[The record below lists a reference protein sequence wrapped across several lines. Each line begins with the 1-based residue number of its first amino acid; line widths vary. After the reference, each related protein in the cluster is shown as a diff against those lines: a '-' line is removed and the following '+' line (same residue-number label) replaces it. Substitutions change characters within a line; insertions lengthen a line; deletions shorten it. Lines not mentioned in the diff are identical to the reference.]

1 MSKTNR
7 RSGSLPDTQA
17 LILSA
22 AAARDDRALVRPET
36 MAAVPFTRAAKQLLQ
51 QGLIEET
58 AADNNQPRRATS
70 HAGRPMTLRITAAGL
85 KAIGIEPES
94 SAQGARQQR
103 RSARQRKPDVRENSS
118 QHAPEPAAPPARVE
132 AAPYRP
138 GTKRALIV
146 TLLSREQGA
155 SLEELIAA
163 TGWLPHTTRAALTG
177 LRRKGYHLTRTSSP
191 AGSTYRVDTSD
202 EVVC

>member
-7 RSGSLPDTQA
+7 RSGSLTDTQA

-22 AAARDDRALVRPET
+22 AAARDDRVLVRPET
-36 MAAVPFTRAAKQLLQ
+36 MAAATFTRAAKQLLQ
-51 QGLIEET
+51 QDLVEET
-58 AADNNQPRRATS
+58 VAEPDQPGRAVTD
-70 HAGRPMTLRITAAGL
+70 ARQPTALQITAAGL

-94 SAQGARQQR
+94 PAQGARQQR

-155 SLEELIAA
+155 SLEELI
-163 TGWLPHTTRAALTG
+163 PR
-177 LRRKGYHLTRTSSP
+177 P
-191 AGSTYRVDTSD
+191 AGCPTPPGLPSRAFAKVDAPSSGSRARTGPRSIAS
-202 EVVC
+202 

>member
-7 RSGSLPDTQA
+7 RSGSLTDTQA

-36 MAAVPFTRAAKQLLQ
+36 MAAATFT
-51 QGLIEET
+51 
-58 AADNNQPRRATS
+58 
-70 HAGRPMTLRITAAGL
+70 AGL

-177 LRRKGYHLTRTSSP
+177 LRQSGCAIERLKGSDGTSIYRIVSLTPTT
-191 AGSTYRVDTSD
+191 ANGKAA
-202 EVVC
+202 